1 MRVKDIL
8 KNKRRANEILSVG
21 PDVSAMEA
29 VKIMVEHDTGS
40 TVVLD
45 PHGKLLGMLTFREI
59 LQSVHNDPGLL
70 ANTKAA
76 DLMDRDPGVAT
87 PKDTVDQ
94 IRNLMTSRHLRYL
107 PVMDEGRLQAV
118 ISFYDVARASAKSA
132 DFENRMLRQ
141 YINDWPAEE

>member
-21 PDVSAMEA
+21 PDASAMDA
-29 VKIMVEHDTGS
+29 IRIMVEHDTGS

-45 PHGKLLGMLTFREI
+45 EQGKLLGMLTFREI
-59 LQSVHNDPGLL
+59 LSSIHKDPGSLT
-70 ANTKAA
+70 NTKAA
-76 DLMDRDPGVAT
+76 DLMDKDPGVAT
-87 PKDTVDQ
+87 DKDTVDQ

-107 PVMDEGRLQAV
+107 PVMEEGKLQAV
-118 ISFYDVARASAKSA
+118 ISFYDVARAAAKSV

-141 YINDWPAEE
+141 YISDWPAED